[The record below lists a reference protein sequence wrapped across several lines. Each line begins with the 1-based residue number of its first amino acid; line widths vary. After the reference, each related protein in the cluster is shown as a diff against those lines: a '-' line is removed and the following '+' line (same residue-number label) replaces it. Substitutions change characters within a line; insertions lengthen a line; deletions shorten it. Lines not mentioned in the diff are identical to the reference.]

1 MAVIGSE
8 YLVNRSAPNTSGV
21 TFFMCLFKST
31 GRVSPRK
38 TESKNKP

>member
-8 YLVNRSAPNTSGV
+8 YLVNRRLRTSSGV

-31 GRVSPRK
+31 GCVSPRK